1 MRGCR
6 CSMIMG
12 FTKPIEHLNLQ
23 RKVVITMNN
32 TLYVGIDV
40 SSKSNVVYLMFPN
53 GDKHSNFSVANSREG
68 SFQLVKRIH
77 SALISH
83 SLDTVLIG
91 LEATSVYGDNLVY
104 FLREDAILASFNRKI
119 HVLNPRQVK
128 KFHDA
133 YNDLPKNDYVDSFVI
148 ADCLRFGRIN
158 KEVYMGD
165 YHYKALQNLTRA
177 RYFAVCNLV
186 KEKQRFINVLFKKY
200 STMTQE
206 KVFSNTFST
215 TALAVYD
222 EFDSAEALANMGLH
236 ELTEFIMKKG
246 KNRFPDP
253 DSVAKAI
260 QKAARSSY
268 RLPKTVNDSVNQV
281 LSISITSIKALE
293 SQIKEFDKAIKAQM
307 QLLPNV
313 LISIPGI
320 GPVLSAGI
328 MAEIGDINRFENQAG
343 LAKYAGFAWR
353 QHRSG
358 KFEAENTGLICSGNR
373 FLKYYLCEAAFSLVR
388 CDKEY
393 SDFYHLKYKEVN
405 RYQHKRALALTA
417 RKFVRLVFRL
427 LKDNRLY
434 TSAR

>member
-1 MRGCR
+1 
-6 CSMIMG
+6 
-12 FTKPIEHLNLQ
+12 
-23 RKVVITMNN
+23 MNP
-32 TLYVGIDV
+32 LYVGIDV
-40 SSKSNVVYLMFPN
+40 SSKINVVYLMLPN
-53 GDKHSNFSVANSREG
+53 GDKHSSFSVANSQDG
-68 SFQLVKRIH
+68 SAQLVKRIL
-77 SALISH
+77 SALTSH

-104 FLREDAILASFNRKI
+104 FLREDATLAPFHRKI
-119 HVLNPRQVK
+119 HVLNPRQVN
-128 KFHDA
+128 KFKEA
-133 YNDLPKNDYVDSFVI
+133 YNDLPKNDSVDSFVI

-158 KEVYMGD
+158 KEAYIGD
-165 YHYKALQNLTRA
+165 YRYKALQNLTRA

-186 KEKQRFINVLFKKY
+186 KEKQRFMNVLFKKY

-206 KVFSNTFST
+206 KVFSDTFST

-222 EFDSAEALANMGLH
+222 EFESAEALADMDLH
-236 ELTEFIMKKG
+236 ELTAFIMKKG

-293 SQIKEFDKAIKAQM
+293 SQIKEFDKTIAAQM
-307 QLLPNV
+307 ELLPDV
-313 LISIPGI
+313 LTSIPGI
-320 GPVLSAGI
+320 GPVYAAGI
-328 MAEIGDINRFENQAG
+328 MAEIGDINRFENHAQ
-343 LAKYAGFAWR
+343 LAKYAGLAWT
-353 QHRSG
+353 QYQSG
-358 KFEAENTGLICSGNR
+358 GFEAQTTRLIRSGNR

-417 RKFVRLVFRL
+417 RKFVRLVFAL

-434 TSAR
+434 RLAK

>member
-1 MRGCR
+1 
-6 CSMIMG
+6 
-12 FTKPIEHLNLQ
+12 
-23 RKVVITMNN
+23 MNA
-32 TLYVGIDV
+32 LYVGIDV
-40 SSKSNVVYLMFPN
+40 SSKSNVVYLMLPN
-53 GDKHSNFSVANSREG
+53 GDKHSSFSVANSHDG
-68 SFQLVKRIH
+68 SVQLVKRIL
-77 SALISH
+77 SVITSL

-104 FLREDAILASFNRKI
+104 FLREDATLASFNRKI
-119 HVLNPRQVK
+119 HVLNPKQVK
-128 KFHDA
+128 KFKDA

-158 KEVYMGD
+158 KEVYLGD
-165 YHYKALQNLTRA
+165 YRYKALQNLTRA
-177 RYFAVCNLV
+177 RYYAVCSLI
-186 KEKQRFINVLFKKY
+186 KEKQRFINILFKKY
-200 STMTQE
+200 STFTQE
-206 KVFSNTFST
+206 KVFSDTFST

-222 EFDSAEALANMGLH
+222 EFESAEELANMDLH
-236 ELTEFIMKKG
+236 ELTEFIMRRG

-268 RLPKTVNDSVNQV
+268 RLPKTINDSVNQV
-281 LSISITSIKALE
+281 LSIFITSMKALE

-307 QLLPNV
+307 ELLSNV

-320 GPVLSAGI
+320 GPVFSAGI
-328 MAEIGDINRFENQAG
+328 MAEIGDINRFENHAQ
-343 LAKYAGFAWR
+343 LAKYAGLAWN
-353 QHRSG
+353 QYQSG
-358 KFEAENTGLICSGNR
+358 NFEAQTTRLIRSGNR

-393 SDFYHLKYKEVN
+393 SNFYHLKYKEVN
-405 RYQHKRALALTA
+405 RFQHKRALALTA

-434 TSAR
+434 VSAE

>member
-1 MRGCR
+1 
-6 CSMIMG
+6 
-12 FTKPIEHLNLQ
+12 
-23 RKVVITMNN
+23 MNP
-32 TLYVGIDV
+32 LYVGIDV
-40 SSKSNVVYLMFPN
+40 SSKINVVYLMLPN
-53 GDKHSNFSVANSREG
+53 GDKHSSFSVANSQDG
-68 SFQLVKRIH
+68 SAQLVKRIL
-77 SALISH
+77 SALTSN

-104 FLREDAILASFNRKI
+104 FLREDATLAPFHRKI
-119 HVLNPRQVK
+119 HVLNPRQVN
-128 KFHDA
+128 KFKEA
-133 YNDLPKNDYVDSFVI
+133 YNDLPKNDSVDSFVI

-158 KEVYMGD
+158 KEVYIGD
-165 YHYKALQNLTRA
+165 YRYKALQNLTRA

-186 KEKQRFINVLFKKY
+186 KEKQRFMNVLFKKY

-206 KVFSNTFST
+206 KVFSDTFST

-222 EFDSAEALANMGLH
+222 EFESAEALADMDLH
-236 ELTEFIMKKG
+236 ELTAFIMKKG

-293 SQIKEFDKAIKAQM
+293 SQIKEFDKTIAAQM
-307 QLLPNV
+307 ELLPDV
-313 LISIPGI
+313 LTSIPGI
-320 GPVLSAGI
+320 GPVYAAGI
-328 MAEIGDINRFENQAG
+328 MAEIGDINRFENHAQ
-343 LAKYAGFAWR
+343 LAKYAGLAWT
-353 QHRSG
+353 QYQSG
-358 KFEAENTGLICSGNR
+358 GFEAQTTRLIRSGNR

-417 RKFVRLVFRL
+417 RKLVRLVFAL

-434 TSAR
+434 RLAK